1 MALGDVLSRRRS
13 LTLAR
18 ISGLTGGLGLVL
30 VILVTTVFGYNEYR
44 RRFDTA
50 AAEAFTESYFLA
62 DHAGRLFEVSEIG
75 LTAATKLLGSDPW
88 DDIMR
93 SQSLHRQLRDLADS
107 LPYIEDIWFND
118 QNGLLRITSFGFPT
132 PYSDASDRN
141 SFIAAKQ
148 PGDDLFIGNLIV
160 GKVTKRPT
168 FLVSRRMET
177 QDHRFRGMASVTAD
191 IGYFTDYWEQVKLPY
206 DAQITLFR
214 ADNFNVLAQ
223 YPTSGTR
230 FFPVSAALQRELADA
245 AHGEPVS
252 GSFIGPRF
260 GGFRRVG
267 KLPLFL
273 SVDISQEQVI
283 AGWWQ
288 WAWSRAPVP
297 LLAALGFLA
306 LTFLALRQARIEASD
321 KAEIERA
328 QATLSRTNEEL
339 RAEIQNRELAE
350 EQIRQMQKME
360 AVGQLT
366 GGIAHDFNN
375 MLSII
380 IGSLNVI
387 QRRTA
392 KGTGDIGRFVDAA
405 LEGAQRA
412 ATLTQ
417 RLLAFARRQPLAPS
431 VIDANRFVSDLSDL
445 LRRTLTEAVQ
455 VEIVLA
461 GGLWKTCVDTN
472 QLESALLNLAVNA
485 RDAMQGGGKLTIETA
500 NASLD
505 IDYSAKH
512 PGVPVGQYVMIGVT
526 DTGIGMSPDTI
537 EKAFEPFFTTKPV
550 GRGTGLGLSQVYGF
564 VRQSGGHVKI
574 YSEPAQG
581 TAVKIYLP
589 RHYGANADAREQ
601 AIQESRFPAGS
612 AAEIVLVVEDE
623 AAVRQLSTEALHELG
638 YTALQ
643 AESAAAALKI
653 LSDRSD
659 IALLFTDVVMPET
672 NGRQLAE
679 QARQLR
685 PGLKVL
691 FTTGYTRNAVVHNGI
706 LDPGVR
712 LLTKPYSIEQLARSV
727 RDAIDR

>member
-1 MALGDVLSRRRS
+1 MAFGDEFSRRRS

-30 VILVTTVFGYNEYR
+30 VVLVSTVFGYNEYK

-62 DHAGRLFEVSEIG
+62 DHAGRLFEVSDIG
-75 LTAATKLLGSDPW
+75 LTAATKLLGNDSW
-88 DDIMR
+88 DDVAN

-132 PYSDASDRN
+132 PYSDASDRG
-141 SFIAAKQ
+141 SFIAAKR

-177 QDHRFRGMASVTAD
+177 EDHRFRGMASVTAD
-191 IGYFTDYWEQVKLPY
+191 IGYFTDYWKQVKLPY

-223 YPTSGTR
+223 YPTSDAK
-230 FFPVSAALQRELADA
+230 FFPVSANLQRELANA
-245 AHGEPVS
+245 AQGEPVS

-260 GGFRRVG
+260 GGFRRIG

-273 SVDISQEQVI
+273 SVDVSQEQVI
-283 AGWWQ
+283 DGWWR
-288 WAWSRAPVP
+288 WAWSRAPLP
-297 LLAALGFLA
+297 LLAGLGFFA
-306 LTFLALRQARIEASD
+306 LTFLALRQARIEAAD

-328 QATLSRTNEEL
+328 RATLSKTNDEL
-339 RAEIQNRELAE
+339 RAEIENRVLAE

-380 IGSLNVI
+380 IGSLNMI

-392 KGTGDIGRFVDAA
+392 KGSGDIGRFVDAA

-526 DTGIGMSPDTI
+526 DTGIGMSPETI
-537 EKAFEPFFTTKPV
+537 EKAFEPFFTTKAV

-574 YSEPAQG
+574 YSEPGQG
-581 TAVKIYLP
+581 TTVKIYLP
-589 RHYGANADAREQ
+589 RYYGANAGAKEVP
-601 AIQESRFPAGS
+601 QESGPPTGS
-612 AAEIVLVVEDE
+612 ASEIILLVEDE
-623 AAVRQLSTEALHELG
+623 AAVRQTSAEALRELG

-679 QARQLR
+679 TARQLR
-685 PGLKVL
+685 PNLKVL

-706 LDPGVR
+706 LDAGVR

-727 RDAIDR
+727 RNALDR